1 MKMLC
6 AAVLLTALAPV
17 CAQAR
22 QPEPPGQW
30 RIGIG
35 VAVRDTLYAG
45 QDNRVLPFPLIDCAG
60 ERFYWK
66 GLDIGYRLIERDGF
80 KLNGF
85 VGARLDGMDADD
97 FGARALVRNGI
108 DRDLLEDR
116 DNAVNAGISA
126 IWTGRAGE
134 LGISAETD
142 LTGASHGDRGA
153 VEYRHPFQVGVVR
166 LIPSLGIKL
175 LSRDYADYYYGTLP
189 EEVARGV
196 IDYRPGR
203 STIPHA
209 GIAAIVPFDARWA
222 SVLAVE
228 VERYPSDI
236 TDSPLIE
243 PDIDLVPTVF
253 VGISRSF

>member
-1 MKMLC
+1 MKMHC
-6 AAVLLTALAPV
+6 AAVLIASLAPL
-17 CAQAR
+17 CGQAQ

-30 RIGIG
+30 RMGVG
-35 VAVRDTLYAG
+35 VAIQDTLYAG
-45 QDNRVLPFPLIDCAG
+45 QSNRVLPFPLIDYAG

-66 GLDIGYRLIERDGF
+66 GLDVGYRLIERDGF
-80 KLNGF
+80 KLNGL

-126 IWTGRAGE
+126 IWTGQAGE
-134 LGISAETD
+134 LELSTETD
-142 LTGASHGDRGA
+142 ITGASGGYRGA
-153 VEYRHPFQVGVVR
+153 FEYRASFQFGVVR
-166 LIPSLGIKL
+166 LIPSIGIKL

-228 VERYPSDI
+228 VERFPSNI

-243 PDIDLVPTVF
+243 PDTDLVPTVF
-253 VGISRSF
+253 FGISRSF

>member
-1 MKMLC
+1 MKMHC
-6 AAVLLTALAPV
+6 AAVLLASLAPL
-17 CAQAR
+17 CAQA
-22 QPEPPGQW
+22 QESEPPGQW
-30 RIGIG
+30 RIGVG
-35 VAVRDTLYAG
+35 VAIQDTLYAG
-45 QDNRVLPFPLIDCAG
+45 QDSRVLPFPLIDYEG

-66 GLDIGYRLIERDGF
+66 GLDIGYQLIERDGF

-85 VGARLDGMDADD
+85 VGARLDGMDASDL
-97 FGARALVRNGI
+97 GAQALLRNGV

-116 DNAVNAGISA
+116 DNAVNAGMSA
-126 IWTGRAGE
+126 IWTGPAGE
-134 LGISAETD
+134 FALSAETD
-142 LTGASHGDRGA
+142 ITGASGGYRGA
-153 VEYRHPFQVGVVR
+153 FEYRASFQVGAVR
-166 LIPSLGIKL
+166 LIPSVGIKL

-203 STIPHA
+203 STVPHA
-209 GIAAIVPFDARWA
+209 GIAAVVPINARWA

-228 VERYPSDI
+228 LERYPSDI

-243 PDIDLVPTVF
+243 PDTKLVPTVF